1 MKESEKE
8 LLTTKPLEPVKKQ
21 PRVRSAKD
29 RDYGNKKDVMM
40 ADENEDDDFD
50 FQFDEKDE
58 QPTGGY
64 YEEDDDEPGD
74 ETLYSKS
81 FVKAFFGFNNY
92 TEAG

>member
-1 MKESEKE
+1 M
-8 LLTTKPLEPVKKQ
+8 KKQ

-40 ADENEDDDFD
+40 ADDDEDDFD

-64 YEEDDDEPGD
+64 YEEDDEPGD
-74 ETLYSKS
+74 EALHSKS
-81 FVKAFFGFNNY
+81 FVKKFFGFTNY